1 MLKRYRFIITIT
13 FILFILISGYV
24 VLDKFLVLD
33 RTDRTLGIYEF
44 SSSTPDVEL
53 LVEGSGEQE
62 IEGELVSTQLKI
74 LKVNKNLTSL
84 DFPLGS
90 EVRGYEYF
98 DVHTNREV
106 SWIPLFPGRS
116 IYSMGTSYK
125 KVREGEERQVYLNY
139 DEDTSRF
146 WIMPKEIIE

>member
-146 WIMPKEIIE
+146 WIMPNELIE

>member
-146 WIMPKEIIE
+146 WIMPKELIE

>member
-1 MLKRYRFIITIT
+1 M
-13 FILFILISGYV
+13 
-24 VLDKFLVLD
+24 
-33 RTDRTLGIYEF
+33 
-44 SSSTPDVEL
+44 
-53 LVEGSGEQE
+53 
-62 IEGELVSTQLKI
+62 
-74 LKVNKNLTSL
+74 KVNKNLTSL